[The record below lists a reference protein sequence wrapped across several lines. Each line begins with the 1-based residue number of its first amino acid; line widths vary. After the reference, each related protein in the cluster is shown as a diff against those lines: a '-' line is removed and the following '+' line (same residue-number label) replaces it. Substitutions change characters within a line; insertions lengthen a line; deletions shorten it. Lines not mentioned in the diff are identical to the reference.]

1 MSLIGTIASL
11 QTHPVKSM
19 QGCNSDVVRVT
30 ARGIEHDRTF
40 ALIDQ
45 ATGKV
50 VSAKLPHRWGKMLEC
65 SARVSGDR
73 IVIALPDGRELASDD
88 DSVESALSQLF
99 GRQVRLRRWTVPGLE
114 LDREGDNHDDGA
126 DTTDQAIESLVIGQ
140 GAPLGGFFD
149 FAPVHLIST
158 ASLAAVSRDQNVE
171 AADPRRFRANIVI
184 ESSGNAF
191 EENEWPGRRIAIGDK
206 LVVEA
211 IVATPRCAVPT
222 LAQPGLAA
230 QPRLTNAIGKINR
243 LPIFDMG
250 DLPCLGSYAAVVNE
264 GTIRIGDTVRF
275 A

>member
-1 MSLIGTIASL
+1 MMIGTIASL
-11 QTHPVKSM
+11 HTHPVKSM
-19 QGCNSDVVRVT
+19 QGCNLDAVRVT
-30 ARGIEHDRTF
+30 ARGVEHDRAL

-65 SARVSGDR
+65 SARVSRDR
-73 IVIALPDGRELASDD
+73 IVITLPDGRELAADD
-88 DSVESALSQLF
+88 HSVESALSQLF
-99 GRQVRLRRWTVPGLE
+99 GRQVRLRGWTVPGLE
-114 LDREGDNHDDGA
+114 LDLEGDGQNDGA

-149 FAPVHLIST
+149 FAPVHLISS
-158 ASLAAVSRDQNVE
+158 ASLAAVARDQNVE

-191 EENEWPGRRIAIGDK
+191 EENDWPGRRIAIGDE
-206 LVVEA
+206 LVVEG

-243 LPIFDMG
+243 LPIFDLG
-250 DLPCLGSYAAVVNE
+250 NLPCLGVYASVVNQ
-264 GTIRIGDTVRF
+264 GTIRVGDKVRF
-275 A
+275 T